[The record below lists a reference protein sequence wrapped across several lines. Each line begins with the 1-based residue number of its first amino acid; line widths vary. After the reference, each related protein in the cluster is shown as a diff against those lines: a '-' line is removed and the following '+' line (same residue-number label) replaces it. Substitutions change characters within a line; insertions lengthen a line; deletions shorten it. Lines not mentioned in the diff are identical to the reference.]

1 MAHLEWM
8 SAVLSPFYPLSEA
21 GPGYVQNPGP
31 ASSGAT
37 IYRVLAEEIRCGAV
51 SSDDECSLPPIR
63 ADAPTFHLK
72 NRSKFGISRY
82 LDEACLLVSQEN
94 KQKEHIKTIII
105 LASLSLLKKYIS
117 DIFFTYRNR

>member
-63 ADAPTFHLK
+63 ADAPLFQLK
-72 NRSKFGISRY
+72 IGRSLGSPAILMKLACLYHRKINKKSISRLSSY
-82 LDEACLLVSQEN
+82 WLL
-94 KQKEHIKTIII
+94 
-105 LASLSLLKKYIS
+105 
-117 DIFFTYRNR
+117 FPC